1 MSDFLELDVK
11 VITSSA
17 DTEVE
22 PVVLV
27 SGLLLATGAEVPV
40 GVRVLLGLLLGVRE
54 VPTHR
59 LFTHCSPASHKLG
72 QEPPHPLLPH
82 CLPAQLGTQQISSL
96 TDVNE
101 SRSEEHTS
109 ELQSQS

>member
-1 MSDFLELDVK
+1 MSDFLELVAK

-17 DTEVE
+17 DTEV
-22 PVVLV
+22 VVLGR
-27 SGLLLATGAEVPV
+27 GLLLATGAEVPV
-40 GVRVLLGLLLGVRE
+40 GVRVLLGLMLGVRE
-54 VPTHR
+54 VPTHT